1 MFPSQYCNYKHGWT
15 KKEIYRLVLL
25 VTIRSSINHWYMY
38 LRKGH
43 LCFSM
48 LVKLRNGYLWKNT
61 FGWNDEVTVT
71 FVRWVSE
78 FSFFPNWSIRLFAS
92 VEMNSCFNN
101 TRCGRHG
108 TCRNLVA
115 HYVCHCGYMF
125 TGEHC
130 ERCKC
135 LSARRRVSTSLFGLL
150 QLTVQECQSSQSM
163 CT

>member
-1 MFPSQYCNYKHGWT
+1 M
-15 KKEIYRLVLL
+15 KKEIYRRVLL
-25 VTIRSSINHWYMY
+25 VTIRSSINHWLIY

-43 LCFSM
+43 LYFSM
-48 LVKLRNGYLWKNT
+48 LVKLRNGYLWKKT
-61 FGWNDEVTVT
+61 FDWNDEVTVT
-71 FVRWVSE
+71 SVRWVRE
-78 FSFFPNWSIRLFAS
+78 FSVFASPFARLFAS
-92 VEMNSCFNN
+92 VGMSSCFNN

-108 TCRNLVA
+108 TCRHLVA

-135 LSARRRVSTSLFGLL
+135 LSARRRVSTSLFGLFRPA
-150 QLTVQECQSSQSM
+150 VQECPSSESM